1 MSQSDQGSGAHC
13 SSAQE
18 ICRIFVQG
26 LFYSAESDK
35 IIIQGEKQSVIY
47 NEKGDCIMSEKRRRR
62 FGDRKEGRKIRSLDP
77 INTMS
82 AYIMKDR
89 VGSTNY
95 IRDSVE
101 ISKVEKY
108 IIKKRKEGLM
118 GFGMLHILIAT
129 YVRTVS
135 QMPGINRFIGG
146 QKIYARNN
154 IEICLAIKKE
164 MTLDAME
171 TIIKIECD
179 PSDTVYEIYEK
190 LKKEIETNRAEGDI
204 SSFDSTARFL
214 NYIPG
219 LLMKFVMV
227 ILRIMDYLDL
237 LPRFLTKLSPFH
249 GSLFITSMGS
259 LGIPPIFHHLYDFG
273 NVPLFMAYGTK
284 RRAYEL
290 QKDGTVAERRYID
303 YTVSSDERICDGF
316 YFASAMKFF
325 KDIFK
330 KPEILDN
337 PPEVVIEDID

>member
-146 QKIYARNN
+146 QKIYARN

-190 LKKEIETNRAEGDI
+190 LK
-204 SSFDSTARFL
+204 
-214 NYIPG
+214 
-219 LLMKFVMV
+219 
-227 ILRIMDYLDL
+227 
-237 LPRFLTKLSPFH
+237 
-249 GSLFITSMGS
+249 
-259 LGIPPIFHHLYDFG
+259 
-273 NVPLFMAYGTK
+273 
-284 RRAYEL
+284 RR
-290 QKDGTVAERRYID
+290 
-303 YTVSSDERICDGF
+303 
-316 YFASAMKFF
+316 
-325 KDIFK
+325 
-330 KPEILDN
+330 
-337 PPEVVIEDID
+337 

>member
-1 MSQSDQGSGAHC
+1 MP
-13 SSAQE
+13 
-18 ICRIFVQG
+18 VT
-26 LFYSAESDK
+26 
-35 IIIQGEKQSVIY
+35 
-47 NEKGDCIMSEKRRRR
+47 RRRR
-62 FGDRKEGRKIRSLDP
+62 LGDRKEGRKIRSLDP

-101 ISKVEKY
+101 IGKVERY
-108 IIKKRKEGLM
+108 ISQKRKEGLK
-118 GFGMLHILIAT
+118 GFGMLHIIMAT

-179 PSDTVYEIYEK
+179 PRDTVYDIYNK
-190 LKKEIETNRAEGDI
+190 LNEQISTNRVEGDI
-204 SSFDSTARFL
+204 SSFDTTARFL

-219 LLMKFVMV
+219 LAMKFVMV
-227 ILRIMDYLDL
+227 IMRIMDYLDL
-237 LPRFLTKLSPFH
+237 LPRSLTKLSPFH

-273 NVPLFMAYGTK
+273 NVPIFLAYGTK
-284 RRAYEL
+284 RRAYEMR
-290 QKDGTVAERRYID
+290 KDGTVAERRYID

-316 YFASAMKFF
+316 YFASAMKFY
-325 KDIFK
+325 KDCFRR
-330 KPEILDN
+330 PEILDN
-337 PPEVVIEDID
+337 PPEVVVEDID